1 MRAIAFKSSAM
12 FRLMKMGIF
21 FFNVLDEFENM
32 KTTYLMLCPYYLYNI
47 SAYLYEDVNI
57 FCEDK

>member
-1 MRAIAFKSSAM
+1 M